1 MNPVREPLTWVEID
15 LKAIQHNIKEL
26 RRLAARNTFTL
37 LHRRLK
43 TPVEILAV
51 IKADAYGHGMIEVA
65 KLLTQEKISHFVVS
79 DVTEGIKLRQ
89 AGFKQSIL
97 IFESTLPSDVKDI
110 ADHHLTPTVCTFE
123 FAAEFNQYAQKIKER
138 LPVHV
143 KIDTG
148 MGRLGVSDREAFDFI
163 KNVAS
168 LRNLF
173 IEGIYTHFPVA
184 DTDPKF
190 TNKQIESLFELVTRL
205 DKTGLIIPCIHA
217 ANSMGL
223 AGYKTHILNLV
234 RPGLMIYGL
243 YPAEGLKK
251 KIHLKPAMSV
261 KSKIIFLKEID
272 TGSSVSYGRTFT
284 ARRRMTVATLPLGYN
299 DGYPRLLS
307 NKGSVLIGGRRCPIL
322 GRVTMDQ
329 TVVDVSRVKDV
340 HLGMPVVIVGADD
353 GQDISLDELSQHV
366 GTINYELACS
376 LGNRLPRKFL
386 V

>member
-1 MNPVREPLTWVEID
+1 MNHLRQPSTYAEIN
-15 LKAIQHNIKEL
+15 LKAIEHNLKEL
-26 RRLAARNTFTL
+26 RRLAGRNTFTL
-37 LHRRLK
+37 LRRRLR
-43 TPVEILAV
+43 TPVQILAV

-65 KLLTQEKISHFVVS
+65 KLLTQEKINHFAVS
-79 DVTEGIKLRQ
+79 DVTEGVRLRA

-97 IFESTLPSDVKDI
+97 LFESTLPSDVKDI
-110 ADHHLTPTVCTFE
+110 ADYQLTPTVCTLE
-123 FAAEFNQYAQKIKER
+123 FATELNQYAQEIGRRIPIHIK
-138 LPVHV
+138 V
-143 KIDTG
+143 DTG
-148 MGRLGVSDREAFDFI
+148 MGRLGIWHTEAFDFI
-163 KNVAS
+163 KNVANLRS
-168 LRNLF
+168 LL

-184 DTDPKF
+184 DTDAKF
-190 TNKQIESLFELVTRL
+190 TTRQIQYLYELVTRL
-205 DKTGLIIPCIHA
+205 DKTGLIIPYIHA

-243 YPAEGLKK
+243 YPDEGLKK

-261 KSKIIFLKEID
+261 KSKIIFLKDIEA
-272 TGSSVSYGRTFT
+272 GCSVSYGRTFM
-284 ARRRMTVATLPLGYN
+284 ARRRMTVATIPLGYN

-307 NKGSVLIGGRRCPIL
+307 NKGHVVIEGHRCPIL

-340 HLGMPVVIVGADD
+340 HLEMPVTVVGEND